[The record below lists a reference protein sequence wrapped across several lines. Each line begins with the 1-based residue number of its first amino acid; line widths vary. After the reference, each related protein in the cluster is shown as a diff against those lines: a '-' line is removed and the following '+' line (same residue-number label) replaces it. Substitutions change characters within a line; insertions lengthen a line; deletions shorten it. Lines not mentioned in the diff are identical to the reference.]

1 MEFVIN
7 ATELRAALQEIE
19 AAEANGF
26 LHCQAV
32 LRLVSTGRSLDQCVA
47 VYSDLF
53 EKAHP
58 TDARLNWGRCQGVT
72 KRNKFVEGELVRIE
86 G

>member
-7 ATELRAALQEIE
+7 AKELREALREIE
-19 AAEANGF
+19 AAENNGF
-26 LHCQAV
+26 MHCQAV
-32 LRLVSTGRSLDQCVA
+32 FTLASAGRCLEQCVA
-47 VYSDLF
+47 VYSDLY

-58 TDARLNWGRCQGVT
+58 TDARLNWGRFQGVAR
-72 KRNKFVEGELVRIE
+72 RNKFVDGELVRID